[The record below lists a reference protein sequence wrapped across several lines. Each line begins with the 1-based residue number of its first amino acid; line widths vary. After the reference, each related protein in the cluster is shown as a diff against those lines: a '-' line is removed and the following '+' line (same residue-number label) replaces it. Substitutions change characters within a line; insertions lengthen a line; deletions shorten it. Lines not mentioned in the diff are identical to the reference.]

1 VRNGVLIVDKPAG
14 MTSHDVVDRVRQIF
28 KTKRVGHAGTLDPDA
43 TGILVLGV
51 GRATRL
57 LSYAQGGPKTYLAT
71 AVLGIE
77 TSTLDASGEV
87 TSERSVDVDLDR
99 ARIEE
104 TTVGFLGEIDQVPP
118 MVSAVKVD
126 GERLYKKARRGETV
140 ERAAR
145 RVTIYDLDVLDLR
158 SPELDLRISCSAGT
172 YIRTLVADIGS
183 QLGCGAH
190 LKLLQRT
197 EAGGFSLAD
206 AVPLDEITLE
216 HLRPTTDA
224 VTQLTSWEVD
234 DATASRVSHG
244 QKLELPPLD
253 VKEDEAIA
261 LVRGTDLL
269 AVYRRRQ
276 DTLVPDRVLAGDG

>member
-1 VRNGVLIVDKPAG
+1 MRNGVLIVDKPAG